1 METIEFEHP
10 VARDILT
17 RLRNRGTGP
26 DEFRRQAHRLGLM
39 LAMEATRNLSTRP
52 VSIETPMEETLG
64 EVCTDLPVLLP
75 VLRAGLGLLAPFQ
88 EFLPDTPVAFV
99 ALRRNEE
106 DGKAK
111 WLYDSVQNL
120 RGRDVILLDPMLATG
135 GTVASVMEFLQE
147 KGVGQMILVSVVAAP
162 EGVERLRSFKD
173 LTIITAAMDRELDER
188 WFILPGL
195 GDFGDRLF
203 QAPPGGI

>member
-52 VSIETPMEETLG
+52 VSIESPMEETLG

-88 EFLPDTPVAFV
+88 EFLPDSPVAFV